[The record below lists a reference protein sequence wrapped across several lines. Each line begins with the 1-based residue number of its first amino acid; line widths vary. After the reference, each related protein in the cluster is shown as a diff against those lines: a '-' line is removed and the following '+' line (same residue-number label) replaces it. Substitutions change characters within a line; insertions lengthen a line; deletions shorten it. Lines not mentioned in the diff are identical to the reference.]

1 MKRRLLPPCTAL
13 VLCLLLAP
21 AAWAAVYPYPPI
33 ETLHIGSHD
42 GTEIQKDTYYL
53 VRGETVTTQ
62 GANADNYNI
71 YYKDGTLTLRAAA
84 LPDYLLVPGETT
96 IHLVGENTIGT
107 KDSPTDV
114 GIQGVTPGAITIT
127 GPGSCSIHSSAE
139 GIITVQPDSAT
150 DPQVTSD
157 IRLQGGTINTNGSSI
172 STRYG
177 GICIT
182 GSAQVTSGSL
192 STGGD
197 PNTEEAQRARDLVIS
212 GRASVTAERL
222 SALQQI
228 QITGSATVTVE
239 NPAGIAINGNRGI
252 AISDQAR
259 VTAIGTTGGLNAF
272 SGPIT
277 IDSTGKT
284 IAQATDTTRNYA
296 AISMGQG
303 DSALSLLT
311 IRGET
316 AVSGAVG
323 IGSSQG
329 SILIDASALEITAT
343 YAGIINS
350 TSSSETKI
358 TVQNSA
364 QVSITCSGPKGI
376 SASSGT
382 VEIADSTVTVQAASS
397 AYTAL
402 PTLTYTDSY
411 QVTAGAEAGSPS
423 GLCSPGGCHR
433 AARHLDLQ
441 RPDGCRGGPGRSGHR
456 GRAGNRH
463 HHRQGRGGL
472 RRLHRHGEPARLL
485 RPHPVS
491 PDSDRAYTRC
501 PLRLSHPAQTGR
513 HRNHYPRP
521 RPGLPGGTSD
531 SHPAGRHRPSGDRPR
546 ERHLHLLSAQRP
558 GDHHRHLFPPPL

>member
-1 MKRRLLPPCTAL
+1 MKRRLLPLCTAL

-62 GANADNYNI
+62 DANADNYNI

-107 KDSPTDV
+107 KDAPTDV

-182 GSAQVTSGSL
+182 GSAQVMAGSL

-252 AISDQAR
+252 AISEQAR

-311 IRGET
+311 ICGET

-364 QVSITCSGPKGI
+364 QVSITCSGQGHLRFLRHGGDCRQH
-376 SASSGT
+376 SDGSGRLFR
-382 VEIADSTVTVQAASS
+382 IHRPAHINLYRQLSGDS
-397 AYTAL
+397 
-402 PTLTYTDSY
+402 
-411 QVTAGAEAGSPS
+411 
-423 GLCSPGGCHR
+423 R
-433 AARHLDLQ
+433 
-441 RPDGCRGGPGRSGHR
+441 HR
-456 GRAGNRH
+456 GRQR
-463 HHRQGRGGL
+463 RQG
-472 RRLHRHGEPARLL
+472 
-485 RPHPVS
+485 
-491 PDSDRAYTRC
+491 
-501 PLRLSHPAQTGR
+501 
-513 HRNHYPRP
+513 
-521 RPGLPGGTSD
+521 
-531 SHPAGRHRPSGDRPR
+531 
-546 ERHLHLLSAQRP
+546 
-558 GDHHRHLFPPPL
+558 

>member
-350 TSSSETKI
+350 TK
-358 TVQNSA
+358 
-364 QVSITCSGPKGI
+364 
-376 SASSGT
+376 
-382 VEIADSTVTVQAASS
+382 
-397 AYTAL
+397 
-402 PTLTYTDSY
+402 
-411 QVTAGAEAGSPS
+411 
-423 GLCSPGGCHR
+423 
-433 AARHLDLQ
+433 Q
-441 RPDGCRGGPGRSGHR
+441 RPGL
-456 GRAGNRH
+456 H
-463 HHRQGRGGL
+463 H
-472 RRLHRHGEPARLL
+472 LL
-485 RPHPVS
+485 RPQGHLRFLRHGGDCRQHG
-491 PDSDRAYTRC
+491 DSSG
-501 PLRLSHPAQTGR
+501 RL
-513 HRNHYPRP
+513 
-521 RPGLPGGTSD
+521 LCI
-531 SHPAGRHRPSGDRPR
+531 HRPAHINLYRQLSGDSRR
-546 ERHLHLLSAQRP
+546 RGRQRRQ
-558 GDHHRHLFPPPL
+558 G

>member
-1 MKRRLLPPCTAL
+1 MKRRLLPLCTAL

-252 AISDQAR
+252 AISEQAR
-259 VTAIGTTGGLNAF
+259 VTAIGTTGDPEQARTMGRTIGGYLKHYGFNLDLAPVADVNSNPLNPVIGRRAF
-272 SGPIT
+272 SSDP
-277 IDSTGKT
+277 D
-284 IAQATDTTRNYA
+284 
-296 AISMGQG
+296 
-303 DSALSLLT
+303 
-311 IRGET
+311 
-316 AVSGAVG
+316 
-323 IGSSQG
+323 
-329 SILIDASALEITAT
+329 
-343 YAGIINS
+343 
-350 TSSSETKI
+350 
-358 TVQNSA
+358 
-364 QVSITCSGPKGI
+364 
-376 SASSGT
+376 
-382 VEIADSTVTVQAASS
+382 
-397 AYTAL
+397 
-402 PTLTYTDSY
+402 
-411 QVTAGAEAGSPS
+411 VTAGMVRAAVQGFHEAGM
-423 GLCSPGGCHR
+423 LCTLKHFPG
-433 AARHLDLQ
+433 
-441 RPDGCRGGPGRSGHR
+441 
-456 GRAGNRH
+456 
-463 HHRQGRGGL
+463 
-472 RRLHRHGEPARLL
+472 HGDTLE
-485 RPHPVS
+485 
-491 PDSDRAYTRC
+491 
-501 PLRLSHPAQTGR
+501 
-513 HRNHYPRP
+513 
-521 RPGLPGGTSD
+521 D
-531 SHPAGRHRPSGDRPR
+531 SHAGTATSTKTW
-546 ERHLHLLSAQRP
+546 
-558 GDHHRHLFPPPL
+558 

>member
-1 MKRRLLPPCTAL
+1 MKRRLLPLCTAL

-182 GSAQVTSGSL
+182 GSAQVTAGSL

-197 PNTEEAQRARDLVIS
+197 PNMEEAQRARDLVIS

-222 SALQQI
+222 VRFA
-228 QITGSATVTVE
+228 
-239 NPAGIAINGNRGI
+239 
-252 AISDQAR
+252 
-259 VTAIGTTGGLNAF
+259 
-272 SGPIT
+272 
-277 IDSTGKT
+277 
-284 IAQATDTTRNYA
+284 
-296 AISMGQG
+296 
-303 DSALSLLT
+303 
-311 IRGET
+311 
-316 AVSGAVG
+316 
-323 IGSSQG
+323 
-329 SILIDASALEITAT
+329 
-343 YAGIINS
+343 
-350 TSSSETKI
+350 
-358 TVQNSA
+358 
-364 QVSITCSGPKGI
+364 
-376 SASSGT
+376 
-382 VEIADSTVTVQAASS
+382 ADS
-397 AYTAL
+397 
-402 PTLTYTDSY
+402 D
-411 QVTAGAEAGSPS
+411 
-423 GLCSPGGCHR
+423 HR
-433 AARHLDLQ
+433 VRH
-441 RPDGCRGGPGRSGHR
+441 RHR
-456 GRAGNRH
+456 GKSRRHCHKRQPRDCHFRAGPRHRHRH
-463 HHRQGRGGL
+463 H
-472 RRLHRHGEPARLL
+472 RRSQRIL
-485 RPHPVS
+485 RP
-491 PDSDRAYTRC
+491 
-501 PLRLSHPAQTGR
+501 
-513 HRNHYPRP
+513 NH
-521 RPGLPGGTSD
+521 
-531 SHPAGRHRPSGDRPR
+531 H
-546 ERHLHLLSAQRP
+546 
-558 GDHHRHLFPPPL
+558 

>member
-182 GSAQVTSGSL
+182 GSAQVTSGL
-192 STGGD
+192 PVHGRRPQHGG
-197 PNTEEAQRARDLVIS
+197 S
-212 GRASVTAERL
+212 
-222 SALQQI
+222 
-228 QITGSATVTVE
+228 
-239 NPAGIAINGNRGI
+239 PAG
-252 AISDQAR
+252 
-259 VTAIGTTGGLNAF
+259 
-272 SGPIT
+272 
-277 IDSTGKT
+277 K
-284 IAQATDTTRNYA
+284 
-296 AISMGQG
+296 
-303 DSALSLLT
+303 
-311 IRGET
+311 
-316 AVSGAVG
+316 
-323 IGSSQG
+323 
-329 SILIDASALEITAT
+329 
-343 YAGIINS
+343 
-350 TSSSETKI
+350 
-358 TVQNSA
+358 
-364 QVSITCSGPKGI
+364 
-376 SASSGT
+376 
-382 VEIADSTVTVQAASS
+382 
-397 AYTAL
+397 
-402 PTLTYTDSY
+402 
-411 QVTAGAEAGSPS
+411 
-423 GLCSPGGCHR
+423 
-433 AARHLDLQ
+433 
-441 RPDGCRGGPGRSGHR
+441 RSGHF
-456 GRAGNRH
+456 
-463 HHRQGRGGL
+463 
-472 RRLHRHGEPARLL
+472 
-485 RPHPVS
+485 
-491 PDSDRAYTRC
+491 
-501 PLRLSHPAQTGR
+501 
-513 HRNHYPRP
+513 RP
-521 RPGLPGGTSD
+521 RIRHCGTPGPLCSRFRSPG
-531 SHPAGRHRPSGDRPR
+531 
-546 ERHLHLLSAQRP
+546 
-558 GDHHRHLFPPPL
+558 PPPSPWKIPPALP